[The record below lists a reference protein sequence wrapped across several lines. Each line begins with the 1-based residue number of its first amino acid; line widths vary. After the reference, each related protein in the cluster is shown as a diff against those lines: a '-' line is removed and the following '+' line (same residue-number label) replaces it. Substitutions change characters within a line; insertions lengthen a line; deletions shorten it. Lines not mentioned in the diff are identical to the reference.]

1 MLAQARLLFP
11 LHLSRA
17 GLSVRIVLSIIKG
30 FCSSGGI
37 PTAVCEL
44 PTNSYVKCMCTTIF
58 SARNP
63 LESLGVPW
71 NPLLFGPGI
80 PAKLS
85 PSPTALCELPTDFY
99 VKCMCTATFSA
110 RNHLK
115 SFGIDAHGIPRH
127 IGSCAEACPLVPKSL
142 TWAW

>member
-1 MLAQARLLFP
+1 MWLTSTLAQARLLCP
-11 LHLSRA
+11 LHLCRA
-17 GLSVRIVLSIIKG
+17 GLSVRIVFSIIKG

-63 LESLGVPW
+63 LESLGIPW

-80 PAKLS
+80 PAKLWS
-85 PSPTALCELPTDFY
+85 RPTAVCELPTHFY
-99 VKCMCTATFSA
+99 VKCMCKTTFSA
-110 RNHLK
+110 RNPLE
-115 SFGIDAHGIPRH
+115 SL
-127 IGSCAEACPLVPKSL
+127 GSCAKAWPQRPKSL